1 MDDTRDRI
9 VRKGDYVYGSFLK
22 PERVTGYIN
31 GVNPGDRSDVL
42 GRFPFSESSVDEAV
56 EYARIG
62 APTWRRTSLADRHAA
77 VTRFR
82 ESLNRHQERLARL
95 VTRETGKPIWEA
107 RQELRAAVR
116 AIDLFLD
123 EGVQLLRP
131 RVIEEIGARSDR
143 LPRGVVATLTPYNFP
158 ILLPATHTA
167 AAILTG
173 NAVITKPSKFTPGV
187 GQAVAE
193 MWDRCKLPR
202 GVFHMVQGPGAVVGQ
217 RMVLHPGVD
226 ALMFTGSYSTAA
238 TLRTLL
244 KDRPNLPVV
253 LQTGGKGTAIV
264 LDDAEIDRAVYE
276 VMVGAFLTSGQRH
289 NSTGRVIVTDGVYDQ
304 FVDLLLRRTQR
315 LKVGYGFDD
324 DVFMGPL
331 ISENL
336 RARYRRY
343 GRILASRGHEALL
356 EPSASPSENRGFYA
370 KPAVIQVHWDNGH
383 PFLNEP
389 PPGPQ
394 LLVYKVSSWQEA
406 AALHNQ
412 TAYRLATSV
421 FTRFDSPILSE
432 FADRL
437 RTGAL
442 NINRGTIGASLR
454 LPTVGLG
461 RSSNGQPGGLELIHA
476 MTAPRAMLVE
486 SRPFEGMPVLPG
498 THWHDPEPEE
508 AASAP
513 ILAND
518 DDDLLLEEPT
528 IG

>member
-1 MDDTRDRI
+1 
-9 VRKGDYVYGSFLK
+9 
-22 PERVTGYIN
+22 
-31 GVNPGDRSDVL
+31 
-42 GRFPFSESSVDEAV
+42 
-56 EYARIG
+56 
-62 APTWRRTSLADRHAA
+62 
-77 VTRFR
+77 
-82 ESLNRHQERLARL
+82 
-95 VTRETGKPIWEA
+95 
-107 RQELRAAVR
+107 
-116 AIDLFLD
+116 
-123 EGVQLLRP
+123 
-131 RVIEEIGARSDR
+131 
-143 LPRGVVATLTPYNFP
+143 
-158 ILLPATHTA
+158 
-167 AAILTG
+167 
-173 NAVITKPSKFTPGV
+173 
-187 GQAVAE
+187 
-193 MWDRCKLPR
+193 
-202 GVFHMVQGPGAVVGQ
+202 
-217 RMVLHPGVD
+217 
-226 ALMFTGSYSTAA
+226 
-238 TLRTLL
+238 
-244 KDRPNLPVV
+244 V

-289 NSTGRVIVTDGVYDQ
+289 NSTGRVIVTEGVFDQ
-304 FVDLLLRRTQR
+304 FVELLLQRTNR
-315 LKVGYGFDD
+315 LRVGYGFDD

-343 GRILASRGHEALL
+343 GRILASRGHEPLL
-356 EPSASPSENRGFYA
+356 EPSACTAERRGFYA
-370 KPAVIQVHWDNGH
+370 KPAILQVNWDNGH

-394 LLVYKVSSWQEA
+394 LLVYKVASWQEA

-461 RSSNGQPGGLELIHA
+461 RSSNGQPGGLDLIHA

-498 THWHDPEPEE
+498 THWHDNEQQPEDE
-508 AASAP
+508 
-513 ILAND
+513 ILVND
-518 DDDLLLEEPT
+518 DDDLFLEEPT
-528 IG
+528 VG

>member
-1 MDDTRDRI
+1 VDDTRDRI

-42 GRFPFSESSVDEAV
+42 GRFPFSESSVDEAIDF
-56 EYARIG
+56 ARVG
-62 APTWRRTSLADRHAA
+62 APIWRRTSLADRHAA

-82 ESLNRHQERLARL
+82 ENLNRHQERLSRL

-158 ILLPATHTA
+158 VLLPATHTA

-173 NAVITKPSKFTPGV
+173 NAVVTKPSKFTPGV

-202 GVFHMVQGPGAVVGQ
+202 GVFNMVQGPGAVVGQ
-217 RMVLHPGVD
+217 RMALHPGID
-226 ALMFTGSYSTAA
+226 ALVFTGSYA
-238 TLRTLL
+238 TGATIRTLL
-244 KDRPNLPVV
+244 KDRPTLPVV

-264 LDDAEIDRAVYE
+264 LDDAELDRAVYE

-289 NSTGRVIVTDGVYDQ
+289 NSTARVIVTEGIFDK
-304 FVDLLLRRTQR
+304 FVERLVHRTNRLR
-315 LKVGYGFDD
+315 VGYGFDD
-324 DVFMGPL
+324 NVFLGPV

-336 RARYRRY
+336 RARYTRY
-343 GRILASRGHEALL
+343 GRVLAARGHTSLL
-356 EPSASPSENRGFYA
+356 PVTAAPADKRGFYA
-370 KPAVIQVHWDNGH
+370 KPAIMQVHWDNGH

-432 FADRL
+432 LADRL

-461 RSSNGQPGGLELIHA
+461 RSSNGQSGGLELIHA

-498 THWHDPEPEE
+498 THWHDTEAGEPQ
-508 AASAP
+508 
-513 ILAND
+513 LTND
-518 DDDLLLEEPT
+518 DDEDDLLLEEPT